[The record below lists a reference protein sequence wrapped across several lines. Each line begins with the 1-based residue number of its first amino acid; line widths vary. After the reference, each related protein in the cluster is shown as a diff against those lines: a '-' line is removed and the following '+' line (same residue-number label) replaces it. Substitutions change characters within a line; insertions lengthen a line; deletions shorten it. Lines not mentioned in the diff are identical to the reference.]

1 MKMNKVYLG
10 LATLLLT
17 STLLAE
23 ESSVATEEKAVVKT
37 TRTIISFHL
46 DEDGNL
52 NPNIFIPIY
61 YGPSQHFFSAIGFTS
76 TNEQSVDVL
85 DSFKDSKNSFVSD
98 SKDLAIHY
106 ISYANTLFGFPVSI
120 GINSTFSKVNNN
132 EFGYIHDSDNIFGKG
147 SDYYIS
153 FDNTIKLNIQK
164 HAINADIKIPM
175 GHYFASRISTIIAP
189 YTTIKVEQST
199 IFKPLVTE
207 TGSSNSTTSQ
217 DLAYTFRYDGQINT
231 GTFFNLGFT
240 AYYDNQPLKYD
251 IAQLSTKNNNFIFE
265 TNKVD
270 STEVTTRF
278 IARVLFDIDVLG
290 GLSPSLGYG
299 IESLNRK
306 NNLTGESVKT
316 DKTIFTL
323 GFEKLF

>member
-1 MKMNKVYLG
+1 MRYIILFILLFSVNLFAINNEGSTTPKEE
-10 LATLLLT
+10 LA
-17 STLLAE
+17 
-23 ESSVATEEKAVVKT
+23 VKT
-37 TRTIISFHL
+37 TRTIISFHV

-52 NPNIFIPIY
+52 NPNIFIPVY

-76 TNEQSVDVL
+76 TNEHSVDVL
-85 DSFKDSKNSFVSD
+85 DSFKDSKNSLVSD

-106 ISYANTLFGFPVSI
+106 ISYTDTLFGFPVSI
-120 GINSTFSKVNNN
+120 GVNSTFSRVNNN
-132 EFGYIHDSDNIFGKG
+132 EFGYIHDSDAVFGNG
-147 SDYYIS
+147 SDYYVS
-153 FDNTIKLNIQK
+153 FDNTIKLDIQR

-175 GHYFASRISTIIAP
+175 GRYFASRVSTIIAP
-189 YTTIKVEQST
+189 YTTIGVEQST

-207 TGSSNSTTSQ
+207 TGKSNSTTSQ

-231 GTFFNLGFT
+231 GTFFNIGFT

-251 IAQLSTKNNNFIFE
+251 IAQLSTKNGKFTFE
-265 TNKVD
+265 TNEID
-270 STEVTTRF
+270 STEVTTRL

-290 GLSPSLGYG
+290 GLSPSVGYG